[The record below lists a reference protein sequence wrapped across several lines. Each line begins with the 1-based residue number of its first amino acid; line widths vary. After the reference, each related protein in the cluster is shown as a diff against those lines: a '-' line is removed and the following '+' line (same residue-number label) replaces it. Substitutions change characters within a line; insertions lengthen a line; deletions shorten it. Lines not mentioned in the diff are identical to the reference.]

1 MKFIP
6 DCLRQK
12 MHKTFGPKDP
22 DEKITP
28 PTATSVTRTSFI
40 ILAVSAVAAPVIATV
55 ANVLSPGISYVQ
67 QELLWKYIK
76 D

>member
-12 MHKTFGPKDP
+12 LHKTFGPKDP

-40 ILAVSAVAAPVIATV
+40 ILAISAVAAPVLATV
-55 ANVLSPGISYVQ
+55 
-67 QELLWKYIK
+67 
-76 D
+76 